1 MTTDIELHYFFDPFC
16 GWCYASAPALAGLAD
31 KFGNKLKMRPSG
43 LFVGGRPISS
53 IADHAWRNDQR
64 IQSLTGQQF
73 SEAYRQNVLMAPNG
87 IFDSGPATRSLT
99 ALGEQD
105 STLEPSFLHAVQ
117 IARYVEG
124 RDTSDIHEVA
134 KVAVQVAA
142 DHGVELTAA
151 TFAERLR
158 NDTDLSERTLERME
172 DTQRQMNTLG
182 IRGIPQLVAVVN
194 GEAHI
199 LSGEALYQGPARLVA
214 ALDTLCADA

>member
-1 MTTDIELHYFFDPFC
+1 VTTDIELHYFFDPFC

>member
-151 TFAERLR
+151 TFAKRLR